1 MFMEALLTGRALET
15 RDGCLFAGDALLVWA
30 SVRECPL
37 NAWSLRAAAPSS
49 VRAVATALRTGPL
62 G

>member
-1 MFMEALLTGRALET
+1 VSS
-15 RDGCLFAGDALLVWA
+15 DSVPVWA

-37 NAWSLRAAAPSS
+37 SAWSLRAAAPSS